1 MSNGYT
7 NLQPTK
13 LKAVNYILNKSI
25 DIDLYRILLA
35 DNDITVTI
43 STDGLQTT
51 NLNGLTMDCS
61 LNMNQNNVRNINSL
75 EFFNGINIYDNYN
88 NSIIG
93 TVNNLTLSS
102 DNALLLTTTNGFGH
116 HINIKSGADIVLETL
131 LGGINLE
138 SQNDMNFTSNGGGLV
153 STMDYIELIATNQYI
168 NLEAFNNITLTS
180 LNGDINLDASNNINI
195 TTPIVNNGLSEYI
208 WDDNLGNKNQI
219 SAGIINISDSNNN
232 RCIIGVPQYG
242 MNVINSTDPSTTPI
256 TLGTGIKAEG
266 LQMSNDFGLNNEPN
280 SQLLLSPEINV
291 MVLKE
296 VISNNNPTFKIM
308 GSSNYS
314 TISSTLLEF
323 SNGINIQDLN
333 GSSITSA
340 GGDITLQT
348 GGAGVLSLNSGDN
361 IQLSCGENFF
371 VSTNTTAGIIQFNSP
386 TPTYFNLTTPNTA
399 DGVIS
404 VAEINRNNGIVSIIS
419 QSDSVSIWGSTG
431 VDLNVTNGALN
442 LTSAGAGI
450 GLTTDQDI
458 NLDANTNINISNA
471 TGFTNSISLNTTTGD
486 TTIASAFGS
495 VNITSGNGD
504 AGASSISLFAVEG
517 DIGLNTGGGYQ
528 VSSNAPITSSV
539 GYTGKVYHTDQPTT
553 ALTYYLTFVQSGGV
567 SGYYDPAFDSAT
579 LTYNPSTNLLAVA
592 GLQLSGAT
600 INGTFATGVLTLGCN
615 ESSSRQFQFG
625 MTANITGLTLSNRRT
640 NGVYTCSIYNVSGST
655 WSIDHILTGAASNKT
670 DYNTAINIANGEFA
684 VLTARTLFANGTA
697 YNFVS
702 VVKFL

>member
-1 MSNGYT
+1 MTNGYT
-7 NLQPTK
+7 NLQPNK
-13 LKAVNYILNKSI
+13 LKSKNPISNKSI
-25 DIDLYRILLA
+25 DIDLERIEIS
-35 DNDITVTI
+35 DNDTTITI
-43 STDGLQTT
+43 SAVGLQNSNAT
-51 NLNGLTMDCS
+51 GLRMDCI
-61 LNMNQNNVRNINSL
+61 LNMNENNVTNVNSFG
-75 EFFNGINIYDNYN
+75 FFDGINISDNNN

-93 TVNNLTLSS
+93 TDGLTLSS
-102 DNALLLTTTNGFGH
+102 ESTLSLITDGLGN
-116 HINIKSGADIVLETL
+116 HINIKSGSDIILKTL
-131 LGGINLE
+131 LGGINLQTE
-138 SQNDMNFTSNGGGLV
+138 TDMNFTANAGGLV
-153 STMDYIELIATNQYI
+153 ATMDYIQLIATNQYI
-168 NLEAFNNITLTS
+168 NLEAQNNISFTS
-180 LNGDINLDASNNINI
+180 FAGNINLETPTSINI
-195 TTPIVNNGLSEYI
+195 TTLNVNNGLSEYI

-232 RCIIGVPQYG
+232 RSIIGVPQYG
-242 MNVINSTDPSTTPI
+242 MNVINSLDPNTTPI

-280 SQLLLSPEINV
+280 NQLLLSPEINV

-371 VSTNTTAGIIQFNSP
+371 VSTNTTTGTIQFNSP
-386 TPTYFNLTTPNTA
+386 TPTYFNIASANTA

-404 VAEINRNNGIVSIIS
+404 VGEINRNNGDITIIS
-419 QSDSVSIWGSTG
+419 QNDNLFLQSTTG
-431 VDLNVTNGALN
+431 MSLNVTNGALVLN
-442 LTSAGAGI
+442 TIGAGI

-517 DIGLNTGGGYQ
+517 DITLNTGGGYQ

-579 LTYNPSTNLLAVA
+579 LTYNPSTNLLSVA

-600 INGTFATGVLTLGCN
+600 NTPTFATGVLTLGCN
-615 ESSSRQFQFG
+615 EASSRQFQFG

-640 NGVYTCSIYNVSGST
+640 NGVYTCSLYNVSGST
-655 WSIDHILTGAASNKT
+655 WSIDHTLTGSASNKT

-684 VLTARTLFANGTA
+684 ILTARTLFANGTA